1 MKRFLVISIGV
12 CSVLFLSGCI
22 AHNVQTTVAATTI
35 TPSVFPPTKLE
46 PTATPQPTNTAFPTP
61 TATLSFPIRS
71 NTPIPNLEIPI
82 IGLENVSELQEIAR
96 YGNAKIL
103 GCQALSPGGDSY
115 ILADLDGITL
125 VNKLTNEETRVVN
138 TPLST
143 KSRII
148 SMYTAF
154 PGAGASADG
163 HYFLVFTEDHQVQIW
178 NDSNEQLYSLDIPEE
193 QISKYGKYSNQKT
206 VSVSISTNGKYLAV
220 TDPLC
225 DTNNTAIQCK
235 IQVIDWKANEV
246 VAELPGYYVDFSPG
260 GKYLVVYYD
269 NKINVYDVQNWELIF
284 YELHPSMGYGVAHAF
299 SPKDTYFAI
308 YRKSRVNLYR
318 TDRFVNNLTITDYKT
333 YYPPA
338 VFFSPDESM
347 ILIESSFMGSPPELY
362 TYNIENGVFISKE
375 SYEKMQQTF
384 FEKIDQLKG
393 CSTEQAEQANNSLG
407 MAYFSETFLADA
419 GVSISQG
426 EEGSQIKYRDNPEI
440 AGNIE
445 DIWREKII
453 FSQENYEDPFAW
465 WDKVTGLLDVTTGEY
480 FNLKDFQ
487 ITKDGMHPLHI
498 SKGSDWLVFKIE
510 EWTAQGLNA
519 RILVY
524 DAEKKSIISER
535 ERLNTANVLFFPLE
549 KWNAIGY
556 IGEKNCTKYYSIT
569 ESQTIPREV
578 CLPIN
583 NDNIPWDGDAESVT
597 RISTFDQGKM
607 VLFGTSKG
615 YLIFWDTDSGE
626 ISKVNLAETS
636 IDDIAISED
645 GTMIST
651 FSFDDYFTRVW
662 GVLGVQK

>member
-1 MKRFLVISIGV
+1 
-12 CSVLFLSGCI
+12 
-22 AHNVQTTVAATTI
+22 
-35 TPSVFPPTKLE
+35 
-46 PTATPQPTNTAFPTP
+46 
-61 TATLSFPIRS
+61 
-71 NTPIPNLEIPI
+71 
-82 IGLENVSELQEIAR
+82 
-96 YGNAKIL
+96 
-103 GCQALSPGGDSY
+103 
-115 ILADLDGITL
+115 
-125 VNKLTNEETRVVN
+125 
-138 TPLST
+138 
-143 KSRII
+143 
-148 SMYTAF
+148 
-154 PGAGASADG
+154 
-163 HYFLVFTEDHQVQIW
+163 
-178 NDSNEQLYSLDIPEE
+178 
-193 QISKYGKYSNQKT
+193 
-206 VSVSISTNGKYLAV
+206 
-220 TDPLC
+220 
-225 DTNNTAIQCK
+225 
-235 IQVIDWKANEV
+235 
-246 VAELPGYYVDFSPG
+246 
-260 GKYLVVYYD
+260 
-269 NKINVYDVQNWELIF
+269 
-284 YELHPSMGYGVAHAF
+284 
-299 SPKDTYFAI
+299 
-308 YRKSRVNLYR
+308 
-318 TDRFVNNLTITDYKT
+318 
-333 YYPPA
+333 
-338 VFFSPDESM
+338 M

-453 FSQENYEDPFAW
+453 ISQENYEDPFAW
-465 WDKVTGLLDVTTGEY
+465 WDKVTGLLDITTGEY